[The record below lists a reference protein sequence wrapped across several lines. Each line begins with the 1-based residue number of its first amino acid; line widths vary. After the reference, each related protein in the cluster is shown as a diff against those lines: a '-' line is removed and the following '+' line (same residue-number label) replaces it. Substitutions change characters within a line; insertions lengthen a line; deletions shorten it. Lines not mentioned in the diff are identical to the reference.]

1 MKKVLII
8 SLLVSMVAACSLTK
22 KDLGLEKTVPDAS
35 TAKAQEELVLPP
47 NYNLRPVVP
56 MAHANINSS
65 TTKEL

>member
-1 MKKVLII
+1 MKKILII
-8 SLLVSMVAACSLTK
+8 SLLTAMVTACGLTK
-22 KDLGLEKTVPDAS
+22 KDLGLEKTTPDAS

-56 MAHANINSS
+56 MARADINSN

>member
-1 MKKVLII
+1 MKKALII
-8 SLLVSMVAACSLTK
+8 SLLISMVTACGLTK

-56 MAHANINSS
+56 MARADINSNK
-65 TTKEL
+65 TKEL